1 MEINKNIRHPIITPS
16 KNINFG
22 VSMGHVQQLPW
33 TGLIQWGNDAT
44 YVLRDILQ
52 FFAIFREALGFSY
65 YYLVKR
71 RLANS

>member
-1 MEINKNIRHPIITPS
+1 
-16 KNINFG
+16 
-22 VSMGHVQQLPW
+22 MGHVQQLPW